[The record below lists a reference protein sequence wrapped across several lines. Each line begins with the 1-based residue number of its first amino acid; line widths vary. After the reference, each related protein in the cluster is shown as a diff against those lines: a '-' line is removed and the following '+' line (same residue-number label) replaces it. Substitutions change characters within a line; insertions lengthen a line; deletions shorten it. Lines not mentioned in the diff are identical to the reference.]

1 MHIHCLII
9 EDEPLA
15 TYILEQYIGQTPFL
29 QTAST
34 LAYLQDAAD
43 IICRQ
48 KPDIIFLDVNTKGI
62 NKYQIQE
69 LTKKK
74 DVLIIFTTAYP
85 RSFIEEKLQIDLSG
99 LGYLHKPVSYEAFL
113 KELERLIA

>member
-1 MHIHCLII
+1 MNIKCLII

-15 TYILEQYIGQTPFL
+15 TYILEQYIERTPFL
-29 QTAST
+29 HTARKIE
-34 LAYLQDAAD
+34 YLHDAVE

-69 LTKKK
+69 LVRKE
-74 DVLIIFTTAYP
+74 DILIIVTTAYP
-85 RSFIEEKLQIDLSG
+85 KAFIEEKLQIDLSG
-99 LGYLHKPVSYEAFL
+99 LGYLHKPVSYEAFVS
-113 KELERLIA
+113 ELQRFIV